1 MSLSIQL
8 IRREDFESRCLY
20 ALVGAGAMAM
30 VAGVARQVLRV
41 PVEPGYFALMAAA
54 ITAVRPKAAENLLV
68 RAGMVL
74 LPALPYVLELAS
86 PWTHAVAGAIAAGL
100 LAWRGNGRDSVGA
113 PLQVALCA
121 GAAAV
126 TTALGLYVHQ
136 VLDARFLP
144 AWGYFPLMVDYA
156 VVALFWSIGTLP
168 ANLAMDLDAVA
179 TRGMRLEA
187 TLSGEV
193 RGLVARA
200 LTLYRQCQDE
210 ARKLARG
217 PGLEKLQ
224 AVLGKLAGD
233 AFTLAESHTELE
245 AQLSSASQG
254 SVDSQVQ
261 ELKKRAQDAQDGVAR
276 RQLERAAASLGE
288 ELNHLDALSRRQE
301 RLFAQLHAQV
311 ALLERA
317 RVCFIGARAASP
329 LDGGGGGERVQA
341 LADKL
346 SALDLESSGP
356 EGAAQAARAPAL
368 RS

>member
-8 IRREDFESRCLY
+8 IRREDFESRCLS

-41 PVEPGYFALMAAA
+41 PVDPGYFALMAAA
-54 ITAVRPKAAENLLV
+54 VTAVKPKAAENALV
-68 RAGMVL
+68 RAAMVL
-74 LPALPYVLELAS
+74 LPALPYVLGLPS
-86 PWTHAVAGAIAAGL
+86 SWQHAVAGALAAGL
-100 LAWRGNGRDSVGA
+100 LAWRGNGRDSVGTPA
-113 PLQVALCA
+113 QIALCA

-126 TTALGLYVHQ
+126 TTALGLYVQ
-136 VLDARFLP
+136 DVLDARFLP
-144 AWGYFPLMVDYA
+144 ARGYFPLLVDYA

-187 TLSGEV
+187 TLTGEV

-200 LTLYRQCQDE
+200 LTLYRQSLEE
-210 ARKLARG
+210 AHKLATG
-217 PGLEKLQ
+217 PGREKLQ
-224 AVLGKLAGD
+224 AVLGKLARD

-245 AQLSSASQG
+245 AQLAAASQG

-301 RLFAQLHAQV
+301 RLLAQLHAQV

-317 RVCFIGARAASP
+317 RVCFIGARGASP
-329 LDGGGGGERVQA
+329 LGGSGDRVQA

-346 SALDLESSGP
+346 SALDLESSGA
-356 EGAAQAARAPAL
+356 EGAAQAARVPAL

>member
-8 IRREDFESRCLY
+8 IRREDFESRCLS

-30 VAGVARQVLRV
+30 VAGVARQVLHLSV
-41 PVEPGYFALMAAA
+41 DPGAFALMAAA
-54 ITAVRPKAAENLLV
+54 VTAVKPKASENALMRVAML
-68 RAGMVL
+68 L
-74 LPALPYVLELAS
+74 LPALPYVLDLPS
-86 PWTHAVAGAIAAGL
+86 SLQHAAAGAIAAGL
-100 LAWRGNGRDSVGA
+100 LAWRGNGRDSVGT

-126 TTALGLYVHQ
+126 TTALGLYVQ
-136 VLDARFLP
+136 EVLHARFLP
-144 AWGYFPLMVDYA
+144 ARGYFPLLVDYS

-168 ANLAMDLDAVA
+168 ANLAVDLDAVT

-187 TLSGEV
+187 TLTGEV
-193 RGLVARA
+193 KGLVARA
-200 LTLYRQCQDE
+200 LTLYRQSQEE
-210 ARKLARG
+210 ARKLAKG
-217 PGLEKLQ
+217 AGLEKLQ
-224 AVLGKLAGD
+224 AVLGKLARD

-245 AQLSSASQG
+245 AQLASASQG

-301 RLFAQLHAQV
+301 RLLAQLHAQV

-317 RVCFIGARAASP
+317 RVCFIGARAGSP
-329 LDGGGGGERVQA
+329 LSGNDRVQA

-346 SALDLESSGP
+346 SALDLESTGAEGP
-356 EGAAQAARAPAL
+356 VNAPRAPAV

>member
-20 ALVGAGAMAM
+20 ALVGAGAMAL

-54 ITAVRPKAAENLLV
+54 VAAVRPQAAYSFLV
-68 RAGMVL
+68 RAAVVL
-74 LPALPYVLELAS
+74 LPALPYVLGAPS
-86 PWTHAVAGAIAAGL
+86 PWRHAVAGAIAAGL
-100 LAWRGNGRDSVGA
+100 LAWRGHGRDGVGT
-113 PLQVALCA
+113 PTQLALGA

-126 TTALGLYVHQ
+126 TTVLGLYVQ
-136 VLDARFLP
+136 DVLNARFLP
-144 AWGYFPLMVDYA
+144 NLGYFPLMVDYA

-168 ANLAMDLDAVA
+168 VNLSIDLDPVA
-179 TRGMRLEA
+179 TWGMRLEA
-187 TLSGEV
+187 TLTGEV
-193 RGLVARA
+193 RVLVTRA
-200 LTLYRQCQDE
+200 LTLYRQSLAESRKLATGPGGAKLQ
-210 ARKLARG
+210 AVLRKLARG
-217 PGLEKLQ
+217 
-224 AVLGKLAGD
+224 
-233 AFTLAESHTELE
+233 AFTLAESYAELE
-245 AQLSSASQG
+245 AQLSAAAQG

-288 ELNHLDALSRRQE
+288 ELNHLDVLSRRQE

-317 RVCFIGARAASP
+317 RVCFIGARATSP
-329 LDGGGGGERVQA
+329 LDRGDPAQA

-346 SALDLESSGP
+346 SALDLESSGE
-356 EGAAQAARAPAL
+356 EGVAQAQRVPASRA
-368 RS
+368 